1 MSPQMCLRPG
11 PESLGEGRLG
21 TGKPPGL
28 QAQGEAGPEGGDG
41 GGRPR
46 DAAEVAAGFSPR
58 VTVTL
63 TRRLQHSSWKS
74 PRGPLLRGRQP
85 GGSWEQPGMGP
96 KPGGPS
102 LSLRP
107 RMECGPSPSGIRPRK
122 ETVHGAGGGGGR
134 AGLRGSQGRATQR
147 AQASA
152 GTRRLSALSPPARWA
167 THAPSAGSTARA
179 ASGLVQVTRCVRAAL
194 RSELGVP

>member
-1 MSPQMCLRPG
+1 MGVWRCKNNRGVMSPQMRLRPG

-41 GGRPR
+41 RGRPR
-46 DAAEVAAGFSPR
+46 DAAEVAAAFGPR

-63 TRRLQHSSWKS
+63 TRCLQHSSWKS

-102 LSLRP
+102 LSLRR

-122 ETVHGAGGGGGR
+122 ETVHGAGGGWGGGVQVCVAHKDGPPR
-134 AGLRGSQGRATQR
+134 EHRHQRGHAGCGC
-147 AQASA
+147 
-152 GTRRLSALSPPARWA
+152 SALPPGGPPRRRQPGARGG
-167 THAPSAGSTARA
+167 T
-179 ASGLVQVTRCVRAAL
+179 
-194 RSELGVP
+194 EI